1 MRGAVLGS
9 GLFHLVLLVAMV
21 FVRRPAS
28 TLVAGPDVVQVAL
41 LEPAAPAPAP
51 APAPPPPAVK
61 PAPEKQVVK
70 PDEAKGVRIAP
81 PKAKPKPAP
90 PKEAPQPP
98 PPAAPAVALPYAP
111 VGNTGLRSQ
120 VAVDAT
126 DFEFTYYL
134 VLIRNRIAENWSPPA
149 GAGNARAV
157 VFFRIGR
164 GGAIDGVQLESG
176 SGIEFFDRTAL
187 RAVVLSDP
195 LPPLPLAYTGADL
208 GIHLGFEYA
217 AP

>member
-9 GLFHLVLLVAMV
+9 GLFHIMLLVALLL
-21 FVRRPAS
+21 VRRS
-28 TLVAGPDVVQVAL
+28 TSTVVAGPDVVQVAL

-51 APAPPPPAVK
+51 APPPPPPAVK

-81 PKAKPKPAP
+81 PKPKPAP
-90 PKEAPQPP
+90 PKAAPAVP
-98 PPAAPAVALPYAP
+98 PPAAPEVALPYAP
-111 VGNTGLRSQ
+111 VGNAGLRSQ

-149 GAGNARAV
+149 GAGKARAV

-164 GGAIDGVQLESG
+164 GGAIDGVQLESA
-176 SGIEFFDRTAL
+176 SGIEFFDRTAM

-208 GIHLGFEYA
+208 GVHLGFEYA